1 MNLNELNDIITN
13 LKLDNNGKMDYKIN
27 YDNLIKDENT
37 VLDTNKMIDIFND
50 SINKCIQKDN
60 IVQEQIDNI
69 KQKLTTLSNKFVYKN
84 NLCKEYITQY
94 NQNKVT
100 TNNLYELY
108 NNNIINLCAKSN
120 DYNKMINELL
130 EQYNQKF
137 EEYTSQI
144 DDTYPKNFLVQVVI
158 NMIILTDMKNKSN
171 ILFKNLLL
179 DEISKQ
185 KNEISNTI
193 QILDNNELN
202 KMIMNECVNIDELV
216 YQMENLTNI
225 KLKENHIENMIKE
238 L

>member
-1 MNLNELNDIITN
+1 MNIYNI
-13 LKLDNNGKMDYKIN
+13 MSY
-27 YDNLIKDENT
+27 
-37 VLDTNKMIDIFND
+37 
-50 SINKCIQKDN
+50 QKN
-60 IVQEQIDNI
+60 IG
-69 KQKLTTLSNKFVYKN
+69 
-84 NLCKEYITQY
+84 
-94 NQNKVT
+94 
-100 TNNLYELY
+100 

-185 KNEISNTI
+185 KNG
-193 QILDNNELN
+193 
-202 KMIMNECVNIDELV
+202 
-216 YQMENLTNI
+216 
-225 KLKENHIENMIKE
+225 
-238 L
+238 

>member
-94 NQNKVT
+94 NH
-100 TNNLYELY
+100 
-108 NNNIINLCAKSN
+108 NIINLCAKSN
-120 DYNKMINELL
+120 DYNKMNNELL